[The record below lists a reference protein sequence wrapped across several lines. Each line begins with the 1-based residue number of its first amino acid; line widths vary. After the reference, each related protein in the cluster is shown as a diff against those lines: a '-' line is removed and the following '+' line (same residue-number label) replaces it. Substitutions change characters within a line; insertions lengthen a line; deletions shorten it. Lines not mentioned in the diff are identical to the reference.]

1 MIQGNNIRIF
11 ATIILF
17 VIGGGYLLLNREN
30 AISQALS
37 KNKALKDPRKISL
50 ILGLGLFG
58 IAATCVPI
66 MFVKVLGNKWM
77 IFLVVLIFVTVFSAL
92 SIYEH
97 REAKKMSASD
107 EKEAEDHEGDR
118 ETRRSDC

>member
-1 MIQGNNIRIF
+1 MDENEIF
-11 ATIILF
+11 RTVLIILALSF
-17 VIGGGYLLLNREN
+17 GGGYLLVNRED
-30 AISQALS
+30 ALPEAFT
-37 KNKALKDPRKISL
+37 KTKALKDPRKISL

-77 IFLVVLIFVTVFSAL
+77 IFLVVLIFVTVFSVL